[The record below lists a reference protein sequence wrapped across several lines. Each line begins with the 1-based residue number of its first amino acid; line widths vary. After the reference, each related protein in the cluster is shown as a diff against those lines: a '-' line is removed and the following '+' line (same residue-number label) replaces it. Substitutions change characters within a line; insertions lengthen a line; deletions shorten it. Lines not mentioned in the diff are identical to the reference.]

1 MERPKSPI
9 RRCAIYTRKS
19 SEEGL
24 EQDFNSLHAQR
35 EACEAFIKSQAGEG
49 WRLVKTAYDDGG
61 LSGGTMERPAL
72 QRLLA
77 DISQGLVDA
86 VVVYKVDRLTRSLTD
101 FAKMVEVFDARGVSF
116 VAVTQQF
123 NTTTSM
129 GRLTLNVLLSFAQ
142 FEREVTGERIRDK
155 IAASKQKGMW
165 MGGLVPLGYDVI
177 DRRLAINQSEAET
190 VREIFRRY
198 LELGSVRLL
207 MEDLNRRGIRSKVR
221 IAKNSRKSG
230 GNAFFRGALYVL
242 LSNPIYIGEIRH
254 KGVRHPGLHEPIVDR
269 DLWEKTQLLL
279 RSQAVRGTSQAT
291 KSAPSPLMGRLFD
304 ECGVGLTPSHAVK
317 GERRYR
323 YYVSRSLIKG
333 TADSAGRGWRLPAPE
348 IERTV
353 ATAACHILSD
363 QTAIAEAAHSI
374 GLAENLLPS
383 IFSVVAVWLKR
394 LQSEVEVG
402 AALNALVDRV
412 DLIDTGIRVSLKL
425 PNSITDEQQ
434 GANATKLTVTRVFPM
449 QIRRRGFEMRLVIQ
463 GSRASAPLADLALI
477 KAIARGRQWSDDL
490 LAGRVE
496 SAAVIA
502 KREGVL
508 PNYIRRLTR
517 LAFLAPKIVEAIAAG
532 HQPPELTAKALTER
546 IELPLLWSEQERSV
560 GIN

>member
-1 MERPKSPI
+1 MQQGKTPI

-24 EQDFNSLHAQR
+24 ERDFNSLHAQR

-72 QRLLA
+72 QSLLG
-77 DISQGLVDA
+77 DINEGLIDV
-86 VVVYKVDRLTRSLTD
+86 VVVYKVDRLTRSLAD

-165 MGGLVPLGYDVI
+165 MGGLVPIGYDVI
-177 DRRLAINQSEAET
+177 DRRLVVNESEAGT
-190 VREIFRRY
+190 VREIFQRY

-221 IAKNSRKSG
+221 VARNGKRSG
-230 GNAFFRGALYVL
+230 GNLFFRGALYEL

-254 KGVRHPGLHEPIVDR
+254 KSVNHPGLHEPIVDR
-269 DLWEKTQLLL
+269 ELWDSAQLLW
-279 RSQAVRGTSQAT
+279 RSHPARRAPRAR
-291 KSAPSPLMGRLFD
+291 KSAASPLTGKLFD
-304 ECGVGLTPSHAVK
+304 DSGQSLTPSHAVK

-323 YYVSRSLIKG
+323 YYVSRNLIKG
-333 TADSAGRGWRLPAPE
+333 TSDSGPRGWRLPAPE

-353 ATAACHILSD
+353 ASAASTILSD
-363 QTAIAEAAHSI
+363 EAVIANAALAI
-374 GLAENLLPS
+374 GLAEHQLPS
-383 IFSVVAVWLKR
+383 LLSLAEAWMKR
-394 LQSEVEVG
+394 LRSEVEAG
-402 AALNALVDRV
+402 TALSALVERV
-412 DLIDTGIRVSLKL
+412 DLIDAGIRVSLKL
-425 PNSITDEQQ
+425 PHSVTEEHGASATALSI
-434 GANATKLTVTRVFPM
+434 TRVFPM
-449 QIRRRGFEMRLVIQ
+449 QIRRRGFEMRLVLQ
-463 GSRASAPLADLALI
+463 GSRAKAPLADLALI
-477 KAIARGRQWSDDL
+477 KALARGRQWADDL
-490 LAGRVE
+490 LSGRVE
-496 SAAVIA
+496 SVAAIA
-502 KREGVL
+502 RREGVL
-508 PNYIRRLTR
+508 PNYVRRLTR
-517 LAFLAPKIVEAIAAG
+517 LAFLAPRIVEAIVAG
-532 HQPPELTAKALTER
+532 RQPPQLTAKALTER
-546 IELPLLWSEQERSV
+546 IELPLLWSEQENAV

>member
-1 MERPKSPI
+1 MQQARTPI

-49 WRLVKTAYDDGG
+49 WRLVRTAYDDGG

-77 DISQGLVDA
+77 DINEELIDV
-86 VVVYKVDRLTRSLTD
+86 VVVYKVDRLTRSLAD

-165 MGGLVPLGYDVI
+165 MGGLVPIGYDVI
-177 DRRLAINQSEAET
+177 DRRLEVNKTEAET

-221 IAKNSRKSG
+221 IARNGKRAG
-230 GNAFFRGALYVL
+230 GNLFFRGALYGL

-269 DLWEKTQLLL
+269 DLWDSTQLML
-279 RSQAVRGTSQAT
+279 RSHTAT
-291 KSAPSPLMGRLFD
+291 HTPRARKSAPSPLTGKLFD
-304 ECGVGLTPSHAVK
+304 DSGQSLTPSHAVK

-323 YYVSRSLIKG
+323 YYVSRNLIDGKPV
-333 TADSAGRGWRLPAPE
+333 SGRSGWRLPAPE

-353 ATAACHILSD
+353 ASAAYTILSD
-363 QTAIAEAAHSI
+363 EAAIADAALTI
-374 GLAENLLPS
+374 GLAEHQLPS
-383 IFSVVAVWLKR
+383 LFSLATAWMKR

-402 AALNALVDRV
+402 PALNALVDRV
-412 DLIDTGIRVSLKL
+412 DLINTGIRVSIKL
-425 PNSITDEQQ
+425 PNSVTEEQH
-434 GANATKLTVTRVFPM
+434 GANTTALPIARVFPM
-449 QIRRRGFEMRLVIQ
+449 QIRRRGFEMRLFLQ
-463 GSRASAPLADLALI
+463 GSRAPAPPADLALI
-477 KAIARGRQWSDDL
+477 KAIARGRQWADDL
-490 LAGRVE
+490 LSGQVE
-496 SAAVIA
+496 SVASLAT
-502 KREGVL
+502 REGVL
-508 PNYIRRLTR
+508 PNYVRRLTR
-517 LAFLAPKIVEAIAAG
+517 LAFLSPRIVEAIVTG

-546 IELPLLWSEQERSV
+546 IELPLLWSEQEHAL